1 MREWYRQWIS
11 FLFTIAFVICFSI
24 PRLRTVFHVSLLS
37 GLRTRLVIRNS
48 CLDLLIN
55 FVPKRGHQLIDVFC
69 WKQFTFLL
77 WGVGSGARRRVSF
90 STWGYPKRIR
100 CITWDWFWR
109 FIWICW
115 SMGSVRSFFK
125 EIVLDFI
132 LVLIFLLR
140 YLPIGYTKT
149 LKNKVHSS
157 ANVVHNLKYLTL
169 TELTE
174 YNIEDLNIFISDKSL
189 LPFSMQCKPISAVT
203 CFQSFCRIFWL
214 APVLP
219 VWRTTDFNEHYD

>member
-1 MREWYRQWIS
+1 
-11 FLFTIAFVICFSI
+11 
-24 PRLRTVFHVSLLS
+24 
-37 GLRTRLVIRNS
+37 
-48 CLDLLIN
+48 
-55 FVPKRGHQLIDVFC
+55 
-69 WKQFTFLL
+69 
-77 WGVGSGARRRVSF
+77 
-90 STWGYPKRIR
+90 
-100 CITWDWFWR
+100 
-109 FIWICW
+109 
-115 SMGSVRSFFK
+115 MGNIRSFFG

-189 LPFSMQCKPISAVT
+189 LPSVQTHISSHLFPIFLSYILTGSSFTSLAHYRFQRTLRLMKACVYHDRLAAVL
-203 CFQSFCRIFWL
+203 FPDLYGSRSR
-214 APVLP
+214 PVP
-219 VWRTTDFNEHYD
+219 K